1 MSSMHALESFLAS
14 VNAVHHSGGGTKE
27 TSYYSA
33 LNQLFDTVGHA
44 LKPKVRCVMQLK
56 SLGAGNPD
64 GGFFTAD
71 QFDRKTD
78 TPKDAGKPAR
88 GVVEVKAPSE
98 PVDFTAASKQVDKY
112 WAHYKLVL
120 LTNLREWLLLG
131 ERDGKRV
138 ALERYTLADNE
149 ADFWAFAAHPQA
161 AEKIHGQAFADFLAR
176 VLRHNAPLS
185 DPKDLAWLL
194 ASYAREA
201 RHRVEHAP
209 AHAVG
214 QMTALKASL
223 ENALG
228 VNFRE
233 EQGDHFFRSTLVQ
246 TLFYG
251 LFAAWVLR
259 HEEGNDGPFDW
270 HSAAHDLHVP
280 MVSALFGQLSQ
291 PNKLKAL
298 NLTEVLDW
306 AGDALN
312 RVIKTEFFAKFEA
325 ARSVQYFYEPF
336 LQAFDPALRKE
347 LGVWYTPEEIVR
359 YQVARVDEVLRT
371 ELGLDD
377 GLAHPDVVVLD
388 PCCGTGAYL
397 VEVLHLIGERMKAQG
412 ADALAA
418 HQLKA
423 AVTERLFGFE
433 LLPAPYVVA
442 HLQMGLLLRKLG
454 VALKDEERAGI
465 YLTNALT
472 GWEPPKD
479 PKAVLPFPEFSQER
493 DAADQV
499 KQTQKI
505 LVVLGNPPYNSY
517 SGVALGEEQDLIAPY
532 KEGLISK
539 WKIKKFNLD
548 ELYVRFFRLAERRI
562 AEHGGRG
569 VVSYITNFSYL
580 REPSF
585 VVMREHLQNNF
596 DRIWVD
602 NLNGDSRETGKLTPD
617 GEPDP
622 SVFSTDYNREG
633 IQKGTAVAVM
643 VKRGPSSQ
651 PAEVRY
657 RDWWGVSKRE
667 GLLQSLD
674 DPQASAHYDVAQTT
688 MENRYSFKPGV
699 VSVDYAEWPTLEQIS
714 SQYPFNGLFEK
725 RGGALIDF
733 EEKKLASSIENYFDK
748 SVEWDELSKINHA
761 LTIDSARFV
770 AKDARKKL
778 IGLHEF
784 DSEKVVRYQ
793 VRPFDIRWCYRTIE
807 RPLWAE
813 PRPRYQQQ
821 LWTGN
826 TFLVSRPSASA
837 SPEGFPIVFTAI
849 AADHDWIR
857 GHAYHFSLFIKSHPE
872 SANEKSQTDL
882 FGQGGTKGETL
893 VSANL
898 SAAAR
903 SYLSAFDL
911 TDPDED
917 RATAELLWLHALAI
931 GYSPAYLSDHADGI
945 RGDWPRI
952 PMPADAS
959 LLQASAAL
967 GRQVA
972 ALLDTETAVSGVT
985 SGAIRPELRPIAV
998 VTRVGDGPLQPEEFK
1013 LTAGWGHGGKG
1024 GITMPGRGLSKTRIA
1039 DADELAPGLASG
1051 SVQTHD
1057 IHLNSTAYWC
1067 NVPPAVWDFTIGGYQ
1082 VMKKWLSY
1090 REYALLGRPLL
1101 TAEIKEVTAM
1111 ARRLAALVLLQP
1123 ALDDNYRAVAANT
1136 AVWPSS

>member
-1 MSSMHALESFLAS
+1 MSSIHALEYFLAS
-14 VNAVHHSGGGTKE
+14 VSAVHHSGGGTKE

-33 LNQLFDTVGHA
+33 LNQMFDTVGQA

-56 SLGAGNPD
+56 NLGAGNPD

-98 PVDFTAASKQVDKY
+98 AVDFTAASKQVDKY
-112 WAHYKLVL
+112 WGHYKLVL
-120 LTNLREWLLLG
+120 VTNLREWLLLG
-131 ERDGKRV
+131 ERDSKRV
-138 ALERYTLADNE
+138 ALERYTLAGSE
-149 ADFWAFAAHPQA
+149 TDFWAMAAHPHA
-161 AEKIHGQAFADFLAR
+161 AEKIHGQAFTDFLFR

-209 AHAVG
+209 ADAVG

-233 EQGDHFFRSTLVQ
+233 DKGEHFFRSTLVQ

-312 RVIKTEFFAKFEA
+312 RVIKAEFFTKFEA

-336 LQAFDPALRKE
+336 LHAFDPELRKE

-371 ELGLDD
+371 ELGLED

-397 VEVLHLIGERMKAQG
+397 VEVLRLIGERIKMQG
-412 ADALAA
+412 ADALTA

-454 VALKDEERAGI
+454 VALHDEERAGI

-472 GWEPPKD
+472 GWEPLKD
-479 PKAVLPFPEFSQER
+479 PKVALPFPEFSQER
-493 DAADQV
+493 DAADHV

-505 LVVLGNPPYNSY
+505 LVVLGNPPYNGY

-532 KEGLISK
+532 KEGLVSK

-585 VVMREHLQNNF
+585 VVMREHLHNNF

-633 IQKGTAVAVM
+633 IRKGTAVTVM

-651 PAEVRY
+651 PAEVSY
-657 RDWWGVSKRE
+657 REWWGTAKRE
-667 GLLQSLD
+667 ALLLSLNESQRD
-674 DPQASAHYDVAQTT
+674 THYDFSQSSAQ
-688 MENRYSFKPGV
+688 NRYSFKPS
-699 VSVDYAEWPTLEQIS
+699 SVGS
-714 SQYPFNGLFEK
+714 G
-725 RGGALIDF
+725 
-733 EEKKLASSIENYFDK
+733 
-748 SVEWDELSKINHA
+748 
-761 LTIDSARFV
+761 
-770 AKDARKKL
+770 
-778 IGLHEF
+778 
-784 DSEKVVRYQ
+784 
-793 VRPFDIRWCYRTIE
+793 
-807 RPLWAE
+807 
-813 PRPRYQQQ
+813 
-821 LWTGN
+821 
-826 TFLVSRPSASA
+826 
-837 SPEGFPIVFTAI
+837 
-849 AADHDWIR
+849 
-857 GHAYHFSLFIKSHPE
+857 
-872 SANEKSQTDL
+872 
-882 FGQGGTKGETL
+882 
-893 VSANL
+893 
-898 SAAAR
+898 
-903 SYLSAFDL
+903 YLSWSKLSDIG
-911 TDPDED
+911 TDFLQGVDED
-917 RATAELLWLHALAI
+917 RALDLVDYDKEVLSKRMKVICDLNSPAEDVHNLCPGLSRVSAGFSPSKARKALVAEGFDLSRILRMPFRPFDVRWAYYTFASLVWKRPRPALNLAYERGDTFLISRPSGVAGLEGMPFTWSRSVFFRDSMRGHAVAFASHTAEKMKRDNSQQGLFAQPIVRANLSVAARHYLTTLGLPDPDIDRTTAELLWLHALAI
-931 GYSPAYLSDHADGI
+931 GYSPVYLSDHADGI

-952 PMPADAS
+952 PMPDDVM
-959 LLQASAAL
+959 LLQASAEL

-985 SGAIRPELRPIAV
+985 TGAVRTELQPIAV
-998 VTRVGDGPLQPEEFK
+998 VSRLGGGPLQPEEFS
-1013 LTAGWGHGGKG
+1013 LTAGWGHAGKG
-1024 GITMPGRGLSKTRIA
+1024 GITMPGRGLSKTRTA
-1039 DADELAPGLASG
+1039 DADELAPGLAFG
-1051 SVQTHD
+1051 STQTYD
-1057 IHLNSTAYWC
+1057 IHLNNTAYWR
-1067 NVPPAVWDFTIGGYQ
+1067 NVPPSVWDFTIGGYQ

-1090 REYALLGRPLL
+1090 REFALLGRPLHW
-1101 TAEIKEVTAM
+1101 TEVMEVTAM
-1111 ARRLAALVLLQP
+1111 ARRLAALVLLQS
-1123 ALDDNYRAVAANT
+1123 ALDDNYRAIVANT
-1136 AVWPSS
+1136 VPWPLTTATVP